1 MDPVNHGVE
10 LAKRIGLL
18 LVGGL
23 IGVFVARAFK
33 SNVRAIEGIGLT
45 LFMAAG
51 QVFRIYLDAKKGRVT
66 GEKPRFTAK
75 FRPLKNSF
83 QTGWDMGLFGLA
95 TGVAGIVTG
104 FVLEGRCRWEW
115 IILIGMSGAGM
126 AAATWFSDH
135 TIRSAKP

>member
-1 MDPVNHGVE
+1 M
-10 LAKRIGLL
+10 L

-33 SNVRAIEGIGLT
+33 SDVRAMEAIGLT

-66 GEKPRFTAK
+66 GERPGFTGE

-83 QTGWDMGLFGLA
+83 QTVWDMGLFGVA
-95 TGVAGIVTG
+95 TGAAGIVTG
-104 FVLEGRCRWEW
+104 FALEGRCRWEW
-115 IILIGMSGAGM
+115 
-126 AAATWFSDH
+126 DH
-135 TIRSAKP
+135 PISPGEP